1 MEMKKIEAETLEEAY
16 SKAAK
21 ELACS
26 VTEINYEIVQHPTT
40 GMMGLFK
47 KPAIII
53 AVKKV
58 IASTTNNKSEN
69 KEVNNEK
76 APEKEALEQD
86 ATETEVSKESVTST
100 NSFITVTPKKKTQ
113 ADSGKKLDTKKS
125 EVEEVTEATEV
136 KNSEEEKSSEDN
148 FNTVSSVIDNDDIVD
163 GFFNNEEKK
172 EVEKTVIKK
181 DNNETA
187 VPEES
192 EILEAE
198 SVESLEFDD
207 DRDSPEN
214 RERSIEIENKLKVLI
229 AAGCFEIDTVE
240 VDVFN
245 GIAHIFVDGEDAALL
260 IGKEGYRYNALSYML
275 FNWINSA
282 YDLYIKLEIAEF
294 IQTQEEMIDNYL
306 KPIAEHIIEHG
317 RGKTKPLDGILVQ
330 IALEKLRAMFPNK
343 YIAIKTGKD
352 GKKFIL
358 INNFNSQKPN

>member
-47 KPAIII
+47 KSAIII

-58 IASTTNNKSEN
+58 TA
-69 KEVNNEK
+69 
-76 APEKEALEQD
+76 
-86 ATETEVSKESVTST
+86 SKESEDKKESVKSQ
-100 NSFITVTPKKKTQ
+100 NSSITITPKKK
-113 ADSGKKLDTKKS
+113 AKVDTGNQPKVEKV
-125 EVEEVTEATEV
+125 EVEVEKKTPETDLGSISTVIE
-136 KNSEEEKSSEDN
+136 KNDA
-148 FNTVSSVIDNDDIVD
+148 IVD
-163 GFFNNEEKK
+163 GFFNDEAKIEVKKTEAKAVEAKTANVKK
-172 EVEKTVIKK
+172 EEIQTAKVDNVEA
-181 DNNETA
+181 TA
-187 VPEES
+187 TTES
-192 EILEAE
+192 D
-198 SVESLEFDD
+198 ESLEFDD
-207 DRDSPEN
+207 DRESPEN
-214 RERSIEIENKLKVLI
+214 RERSIEIENKLKTLI
-229 AAGCFEIDTVE
+229 DAGCFEVDTVE

-245 GIAHIFVDGEDAALL
+245 GIAHIFIDGEDAALL

-275 FNWINSA
+275 FNWINST

>member
-1 MEMKKIEAETLEEAY
+1 MQMKRIEAETLEEAY

-21 ELACS
+21 ELSCS
-26 VTEINYEIVQHPTT
+26 ITEINYEIVQHPNT

-53 AVKKV
+53 AVKKLVDSTKREKDIENENSSITVRPKKSDKNDIKKQSEPEPEAIEKITEAESTEKNVESNFDAVSTV
-58 IASTTNNKSEN
+58 IEN
-69 KEVNNEK
+69 K
-76 APEKEALEQD
+76 D
-86 ATETEVSKESVTST
+86 A
-100 NSFITVTPKKKTQ
+100 
-113 ADSGKKLDTKKS
+113 
-125 EVEEVTEATEV
+125 
-136 KNSEEEKSSEDN
+136 
-148 FNTVSSVIDNDDIVD
+148 IVD
-163 GFFNNEEKK
+163 SFFNNEEKIETK
-172 EVEKTVIKK
+172 KTEIKK
-181 DNNETA
+181 AKEREEVQDNSSN
-187 VPEES
+187 S
-192 EILEAE
+192 F
-198 SVESLEFDD
+198 ESLEFDD

-214 RERSIEIENKLKVLI
+214 RERSIEIENKLKKLI
-229 AAGCFEIDTVE
+229 ESGCFEIDTVE

-275 FNWINSA
+275 FNWINST

-306 KPIAEHIIEHG
+306 KPIAEHILEHG

-358 INNFNSQKPN
+358 INNFNSQKNS

>member
-1 MEMKKIEAETLEEAY
+1 MEMKRIEAETLEEAY

-26 VTEINYEIVQHPTT
+26 VTEINYEIVQHPNA

-53 AVKKV
+53 AVKKIV
-58 IASTTNNKSEN
+58 EPSVK
-69 KEVNNEK
+69 KEESKETLKTKNSSITVTAKKKTKVEEPK
-76 APEKEALEQD
+76 IEKEAKVE
-86 ATETEVSKESVTST
+86 
-100 NSFITVTPKKKTQ
+100 KK
-113 ADSGKKLDTKKS
+113 
-125 EVEEVTEATEV
+125 VEEVSATKNTTISKFSSASAVMEDKNEIVDDFFNDAEKVESKKVEPKRTEV
-136 KNSEEEKSSEDN
+136 KSSER
-148 FNTVSSVIDNDDIVD
+148 
-163 GFFNNEEKK
+163 K
-172 EVEKTVIKK
+172 EVQ
-181 DNNETA
+181 
-187 VPEES
+187 ES
-192 EILEAE
+192 ASEA
-198 SVESLEFDD
+198 LEFDD
-207 DRDSPEN
+207 DRDNPEN
-214 RERSIEIENKLKVLI
+214 REISIEIENKLKHLI
-229 AAGCFEIDTVE
+229 SVACFEVDTVE

-245 GIAHIFVDGEDAALL
+245 GIAHIFIDGEDAALL

-275 FNWINSA
+275 FNWINSS

-343 YIAIKTGKD
+343 YTAIKTGKD

>member
-1 MEMKKIEAETLEEAY
+1 MEMKRIEAETLEEAY

-21 ELACS
+21 ELSCS
-26 VTEINYEIVQHPTT
+26 ITEINYEIVQHPNT

-53 AVKKV
+53 AVKKLV
-58 IASTTNNKSEN
+58 ESTVDTEKDIENKNSSIAITPKKGNKSDI
-69 KEVNNEK
+69 EK
-76 APEKEALEQD
+76 QSEPEKEKIEKVAEVES
-86 ATETEVSKESVTST
+86 TVETEKSVESNFDAVSTVIENKDAIVD
-100 NSFITVTPKKKTQ
+100 SFFNDGSKIE
-113 ADSGKKLDTKKS
+113 TKKA
-125 EVEEVTEATEV
+125 ETKKVKEREEVQDD
-136 KNSEEEKSSEDN
+136 SSKS
-148 FNTVSSVIDNDDIVD
+148 
-163 GFFNNEEKK
+163 
-172 EVEKTVIKK
+172 
-181 DNNETA
+181 
-187 VPEES
+187 
-192 EILEAE
+192 L
-198 SVESLEFDD
+198 ESLEFDD

-214 RERSIEIENKLKVLI
+214 RERSIEIENKIKKLI
-229 AAGCFEIDTVE
+229 EAGCFEIDTVE

-275 FNWINSA
+275 FNWINST

-306 KPIAEHIIEHG
+306 KPIAEHILEHG

-358 INNFNSQKPN
+358 INNFNSQKTN

>member
-1 MEMKKIEAETLEEAY
+1 MEMKRIEAETLEEAY

-21 ELACS
+21 ELSCS
-26 VTEINYEIVQHPTT
+26 VTEINYEIVQHPSV

-47 KPAIII
+47 KSAIII

-58 IASTTNNKSEN
+58 VESAVHSG
-69 KEVNNEK
+69 NNEK
-76 APEKEALEQD
+76 
-86 ATETEVSKESVTST
+86 KESIKSK
-100 NSFITVTPKKKTQ
+100 NSSITITPKKSEK
-113 ADSGKKLDTKKS
+113 ADGGNQPELEKEKITEIEST
-125 EVEEVTEATEV
+125 VEA
-136 KNSEEEKSSEDN
+136 EKSLESN
-148 FNTVSSVIDNDDIVD
+148 FNAISTVIEDKDAIVD
-163 GFFNNEEKK
+163 SFFNNEEKK
-172 EVEKTVIKK
+172 TEAKKTEIKK
-181 DNNETA
+181 VQDDT
-187 VPEES
+187 S
-192 EILEAE
+192 K

-214 RERSIEIENKLKVLI
+214 RELSIEIENKLKKLI
-229 AAGCFEIDTVE
+229 EAGCFEVDTVE

-275 FNWINSA
+275 FNWINSS

-306 KPIAEHIIEHG
+306 KPIAEHILEHG

-358 INNFNSQKPN
+358 INNFNSQKNN

>member
-1 MEMKKIEAETLEEAY
+1 MEMKRIEAETLEEAY

-21 ELACS
+21 ELSCS
-26 VTEINYEIVQHPTT
+26 VTEINYEIIQHPSV
-40 GMMGLFK
+40 GVMGLFK
-47 KPAIII
+47 KSAIII
-53 AVKKV
+53 AVKKIV
-58 IASTTNNKSEN
+58 DTSVDSNGKDKKDE
-69 KEVNNEK
+69 EK
-76 APEKEALEQD
+76 RESII
-86 ATETEVSKESVTST
+86 SK
-100 NSFITVTPKKKTQ
+100 NSSITVRPKKSDK
-113 ADSGKKLDTKKS
+113 ADSGSQPTLKQE
-125 EVEEVTEATEV
+125 EVE
-136 KNSEEEKSSEDN
+136 NSLQTEKSVESN
-148 FNTVSSVIDNDDIVD
+148 FNKISTVIDDKDAIVD
-163 GFFNNEEKK
+163 GFFNDEK
-172 EVEKTVIKK
+172 
-181 DNNETA
+181 A
-187 VPEES
+187 
-192 EILEAE
+192 
-198 SVESLEFDD
+198 VESKSTVVAKAQKSKDLQDDLTLPTELLEFDD

-214 RERSIEIENKLKVLI
+214 RERSIEIENKLKKLI
-229 AAGCFEIDTVE
+229 EAGCFEIDTVE

-275 FNWINSA
+275 FNWINSV

-306 KPIAEHIIEHG
+306 KPIAEHIIAHG